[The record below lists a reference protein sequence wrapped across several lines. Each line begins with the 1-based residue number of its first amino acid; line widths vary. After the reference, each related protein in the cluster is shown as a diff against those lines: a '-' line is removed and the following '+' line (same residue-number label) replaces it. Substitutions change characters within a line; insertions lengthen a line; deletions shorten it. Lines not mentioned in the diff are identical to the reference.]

1 MRDVVKL
8 VSETDT
14 IKCSQ
19 FIERSVFF
27 QKLAYGKSVT
37 LTFGLLS
44 RKLPKTRHCGGL
56 IRQLRVRSECDQT
69 CLLNGTKTH
78 ATRQSQTTDSAA
90 CAAKW
95 GVTLSAQ
102 KVRSSVRW
110 SATGIIA
117 QSL

>member
-27 QKLAYGKSVT
+27 QTLAYGKSVT

-69 CLLNGTKTH
+69 CLLNGSKH
-78 ATRQSQTTDSAA
+78 MQQGSHRPR
-90 CAAKW
+90 
-95 GVTLSAQ
+95 TLPP
-102 KVRSSVRW
+102 VLPN
-110 SATGIIA
+110 GE
-117 QSL
+117 LL